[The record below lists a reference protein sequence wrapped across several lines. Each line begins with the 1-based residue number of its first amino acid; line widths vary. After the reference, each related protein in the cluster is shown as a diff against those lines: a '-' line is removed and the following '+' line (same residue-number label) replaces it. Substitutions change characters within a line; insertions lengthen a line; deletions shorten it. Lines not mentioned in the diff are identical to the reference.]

1 MKPQPTIDKA
11 ALRREAEARLK
22 LRTATH
28 PPPNEMDLRRLQHE
42 LEVHQIEL
50 EMQNEELH
58 AANAEIEAERER
70 YTDLFDFAPA
80 GYFTLTADGSIRQ
93 VNLTGAL
100 LLGIERAHLTGQR
113 FGLLVA
119 EGDRKVFTDF
129 LARTFQTTKNET
141 CELTLTPA
149 SRPPL
154 VVRLEAR
161 RAPDGERCRVVL
173 LDVTARRHAE
183 NQLRGKNTELAA
195 ALAQVKQLT
204 GLLPICAGCKK
215 IRNPTGEWQ
224 QMETYLSEHSEATFT
239 HGYCPD
245 CTRIYLYFPPQT

>member
-113 FGLLVA
+113 FAPVMDADGQILA
-119 EGDRKVFTDF
+119 DF
-129 LARTFQTTKNET
+129 GPE
-141 CELTLTPA
+141 
-149 SRPPL
+149 
-154 VVRLEAR
+154 
-161 RAPDGERCRVVL
+161 
-173 LDVTARRHAE
+173 
-183 NQLRGKNTELAA
+183 ELA
-195 ALAQVKQLT
+195 KFWE
-204 GLLPICAGCKK
+204 K
-215 IRNPTGEWQ
+215 
-224 QMETYLSEHSEATFT
+224 LSTTDGH
-239 HGYCPD
+239 
-245 CTRIYLYFPPQT
+245 R